1 MILLAKIFIL
11 FENYENKKKKCN
23 LNMKEKRALIKSF
36 QLYFWN
42 VSHGGKGSII

>member
-11 FENYENKKKKCN
+11 FENYENKRKKCN